1 MSLAFLKEMRLTA
14 YLKIRVTGNFPYH
27 SWAGGARDD
36 LEYYVDFGTE
46 VEVEKLVFYLR
57 ADFPHD
63 TYWKNIDIEFSDGE
77 IVTANFEGVADG
89 QEVVLKEKKITR
101 TIHLTNFIQAV
112 FPLSW
117 AALSQIEVY
126 GRYIKEDLSK
136 IEIRSASNTKDVKNY
151 TTERLREEFHIAKL
165 FTKDNI
171 RMVYSHIDRIITA
184 GIMPVY
190 SLSLIHI

>member
-1 MSLAFLKEMRLTA
+1 MRLTA
-14 YLKIRVTGNFPYH
+14 YLKTRDTEIFPYH

-89 QEVVLKEKKITR
+89 QEVVLKEKKLQEQFT
-101 TIHLTNFIQAV
+101 L
-112 FPLSW
+112 
-117 AALSQIEVY
+117 QISY
-126 GRYIKEDLSK
+126 KRYSRFHGRHCRK
-136 IEIRSASNTKDVKNY
+136 
-151 TTERLREEFHIAKL
+151 LRC
-165 FTKDNI
+165 
-171 RMVYSHIDRIITA
+171 TA
-184 GIMPVY
+184 DT
-190 SLSLIHI
+190 

>member
-1 MSLAFLKEMRLTA
+1 M
-14 YLKIRVTGNFPYH
+14 
-27 SWAGGARDD
+27 
-36 LEYYVDFGTE
+36 EYYVDFGTE

-117 AALSQIEVY
+117 AALS
-126 GRYIKEDLSK
+126 RK
-136 IEIRSASNTKDVKNY
+136 
-151 TTERLREEFHIAKL
+151 LRC
-165 FTKDNI
+165 
-171 RMVYSHIDRIITA
+171 TA
-184 GIMPVY
+184 DT
-190 SLSLIHI
+190 

>member
-1 MSLAFLKEMRLTA
+1 M
-14 YLKIRVTGNFPYH
+14 
-27 SWAGGARDD
+27 
-36 LEYYVDFGTE
+36 EYYVDFGTE

-63 TYWKNIDIEFSDGE
+63 TYWKNIDIEFWDGE

-89 QEVVLKEKKITR
+89 QEVVLKKKKITR

-136 IEIRSASNTKDVKNY
+136 IEIRSASNPKDVKN
-151 TTERLREEFHIAKL
+151 TERLREKFILQNFSQKTISEWYIA
-165 FTKDNI
+165 I
-171 RMVYSHIDRIITA
+171 
-184 GIMPVY
+184 
-190 SLSLIHI
+190 

>member
-1 MSLAFLKEMRLTA
+1 MSLAFFERNAIDGVLENKGH
-14 YLKIRVTGNFPYH
+14 GNFPYH

-89 QEVVLKEKKITR
+89 QEVVLKE
-101 TIHLTNFIQAV
+101 Q
-112 FPLSW
+112 
-117 AALSQIEVY
+117 
-126 GRYIKEDLSK
+126 
-136 IEIRSASNTKDVKNY
+136 KNY
-151 TTERLREEFHIAKL
+151 KNNSPYKFH
-165 FTKDNI
+165 T
-171 RMVYSHIDRIITA
+171 S
-184 GIMPVY
+184 GIPAFLGGIVAN
-190 SLSLIHI
+190 